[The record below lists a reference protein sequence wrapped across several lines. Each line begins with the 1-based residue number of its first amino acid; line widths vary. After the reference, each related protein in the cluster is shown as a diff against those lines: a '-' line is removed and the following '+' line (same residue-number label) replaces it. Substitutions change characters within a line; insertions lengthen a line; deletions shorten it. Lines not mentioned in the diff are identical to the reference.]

1 MQINKPE
8 PNLSSLSVT
17 QKEVNAA
24 RMAFFIPGFAVST
37 WAPMIPMI
45 KERLGLGA
53 DVLGILLLCIGISA
67 FIVMPFAGMLG
78 QKWGC
83 KKVLLLTTTLLALD
97 TVLLSCL
104 PNIWTYALALALF
117 GAAMG
122 STEVTM
128 NLNSVIVEKLDGRRL
143 MSGMHAFWSIG
154 CFASAGLFSLLASQA
169 GLSVTIIASLH
180 CIIMLA
186 VIAYFGRSWLNY
198 HAPGGEKSFAL
209 PKGIV
214 IVIGTLSC
222 ISFLVEGAVMDWSG
236 VLLTEVKHLDISL
249 AGTGYAVF
257 SVAMLVMR
265 LIGDKTVQL
274 LGEQKAVIGGSLL
287 TAAGFML
294 LITSNALVLNALAFI
309 LIGIGCSNVVP
320 VFYSVLKFQK
330 AMPISAAVTAVTSL
344 GYTGVIM
351 GPALLGFIAHGFN
364 ISAVFEL
371 LAILLVVEAII
382 ANYVFSKLKM

>member
-1 MQINKPE
+1 MNINKPDSD
-8 PNLSSLSVT
+8 LATLSVT
-17 QKEVNAA
+17 QKDVNAA

-37 WAPMIPMI
+37 WAPMIPMV
-45 KERLGLGA
+45 KERLNLGA

-97 TVLLSCL
+97 TILLSCL
-104 PNIWTYALALALF
+104 PSIAAYACSLALF

-154 CFASAGLFSLLASQA
+154 CFVSAGLFSLLASQ
-169 GLSVTIIASLH
+169 GLPVAIIASLH
-180 CIIMLA
+180 CAIMLA
-186 VIAYFGRSWLNY
+186 IIAYFGRSWLNY

-214 IVIGTLSC
+214 IVIGSLSC

-236 VLLTEVKHLDISL
+236 VLLTEVKQLDMSL
-249 AGTGYAVF
+249 AGIGYAIF

-265 LIGDKTVQL
+265 LIGDKAVQL

-287 TAAGFML
+287 TAAGFAL
-294 LITSNALVLNALAFI
+294 LITSNVLALNALAFI
-309 LIGIGCSNVVP
+309 LIGIGCSNIVP
-320 VFYSVLKFQK
+320 VFYSILKFQR
-330 AMPISAAVTAVTSL
+330 AMPISAAVTSITSL
-344 GYTGVIM
+344 GYTGVIL
-351 GPALLGFIAHGFN
+351 GPALLGFIAHAIN

-371 LAILLVVEAII
+371 LAALLIIEAAI
-382 ANYVFSKLKM
+382 AKFVFNKLKI